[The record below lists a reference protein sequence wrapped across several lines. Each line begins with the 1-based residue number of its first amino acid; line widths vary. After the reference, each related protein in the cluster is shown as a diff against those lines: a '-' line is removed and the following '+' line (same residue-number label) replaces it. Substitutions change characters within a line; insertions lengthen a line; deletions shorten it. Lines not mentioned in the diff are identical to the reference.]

1 MRLEPWQE
9 MRLEKSKGR
18 SQDADLRQ
26 REAWRSRCAG
36 PTKDGSEPGGAERG
50 RPWRVPAVSPAAL
63 SIDAPSTLPNYNLLA
78 LALLLAKLTVI

>member
-1 MRLEPWQE
+1 MRLEHWQE

-26 REAWRSRCAG
+26 WEAWRSRCTG

-50 RPWRVPAVSPAAL
+50 PAGRGEFRQSVRPL
-63 SIDAPSTLPNYNLLA
+63 CQ
-78 LALLLAKLTVI
+78 